1 MKPKWLEKYKDLPD
15 YQDFIG
21 VYLQKK
27 KEIEIDIIKD
37 NKNVEIVNQVL
48 ALIEG
53 EERDNKKNRNKKL
66 RKQAKYRV
74 MVDFFL
80 AGHEADKKSNK
91 LGHKAKFI
99 SDSKAQTTNR
109 AAQNNPL
116 IRKFTN
122 AELAE
127 LSGQDIRAKVELA
140 IFKQVSAQMKK
151 IKVAETMEQIRRIW
165 NYY

>member
-80 AGHEADKKSNK
+80 AGHEADTKANK
-91 LGHKAKFI
+91 VGHKAKFI
-99 SDSKAQTTNR
+99 SDSKARSNHR
-109 AAQNNPL
+109 AAKNNPL

-122 AELAE
+122 AELAK

-151 IKVAETMEQIRRIW
+151 NQVAETMEQMRRI
-165 NYY
+165 

>member
-1 MKPKWLEKYKDLPD
+1 MPPKWLEKYKDLPD

-80 AGHEADKKSNK
+80 ADHDEKAKKS
-91 LGHKAKFI
+91 GHKAKFI
-99 SDSKAQTTNR
+99 KDSKMIKQQR
-109 AAQNNPL
+109 AAEDNPL
-116 IRKFTN
+116 IRKFTK
-122 AELAE
+122 AELAKFAAK
-127 LSGQDIRAKVELA
+127 DIHEKLELA

-151 IKVAETMEQIRRIW
+151 NKVAETIAHIRRI
-165 NYY
+165 

>member
-1 MKPKWLEKYKDLPD
+1 MEPKWLEKYKDLPD
-15 YQDFIG
+15 YQDFVA

-80 AGHEADKKSNK
+80 ADHEEKAKKS
-91 LGHKAKFI
+91 GHKAKFI
-99 SDSKAQTTNR
+99 KESQIIKQQKT
-109 AAQNNPL
+109 AQNNPL
-116 IRKFTN
+116 IRKFTK
-122 AELAE
+122 AELAK
-127 LSGQDIRAKVELA
+127 LSGKDIHEKLELA

-151 IKVAETMEQIRRIW
+151 NKVAETIEHIRRI
-165 NYY
+165 